1 MQSYN
6 EMVALFILYVYL
18 SAFID
23 VAYLLVKIHDS
34 ERREKRDLKQQKNTL
49 KGIYIKLNQRLSLI
63 PDNSTNFQP
72 IINLTSQIKVRNCRN
87 NKQ

>member
-23 VAYLLVKIHDS
+23 VAYLLVKIHNS
-34 ERREKRDLKQQKNTL
+34 ERREKRDLKEQNNSL
-49 KGIYIKLNQRLSLI
+49 KGIYKTFKQRLSLI
-63 PDNSTNFQP
+63 TDKIF
-72 IINLTSQIKVRNCRN
+72 
-87 NKQ
+87 NK

>member
-34 ERREKRDLKQQKNTL
+34 ERREKRDLKEQNNSLNGIYKTL
-49 KGIYIKLNQRLSLI
+49 K
-63 PDNSTNFQP
+63 
-72 IINLTSQIKVRNCRN
+72 
-87 NKQ
+87 